1 MTEKQVHDWITMT
14 AKRIAR
20 SFDYKFS
27 VDDLIS
33 EGYIGYLRAV
43 KRYDSNTFDCSLKTY
58 AEARVVGSM
67 YDFVR
72 YITPGK
78 RIIKKDGVDTW
89 ERPIVLSV
97 DHILREDDD
106 EIDGDRYLLES
117 ILSHTPE
124 YTVDERCAKIR
135 KALSLMKD
143 KHQQIL
149 LLYYWKDL
157 TMKEIGVILGVTESR
172 ASQLHTKAIIKIK
185 NLMNSIDV
193 IPDLDDSFI
202 RGEKRMTKI
211 RLSSEKITQTKEVLE
226 SSETLSEAAAKL
238 GVKLSTLKSRIKSN
252 EEIRDVAVE
261 AKLFK
266 PRKSRK
272 KITIKSEII
281 GREEENPKPKAP
293 TPPNPT
299 TTTLFGFDGVITFM
313 KVPYEISFAI
323 KKIKF

>member
-106 EIDGDRYLLES
+106 EIDIY
-117 ILSHTPE
+117 
-124 YTVDERCAKIR
+124 
-135 KALSLMKD
+135 
-143 KHQQIL
+143 
-149 LLYYWKDL
+149 
-157 TMKEIGVILGVTESR
+157 
-172 ASQLHTKAIIKIK
+172 
-185 NLMNSIDV
+185 
-193 IPDLDDSFI
+193 
-202 RGEKRMTKI
+202 
-211 RLSSEKITQTKEVLE
+211 
-226 SSETLSEAAAKL
+226 
-238 GVKLSTLKSRIKSN
+238 
-252 EEIRDVAVE
+252 
-261 AKLFK
+261 
-266 PRKSRK
+266 
-272 KITIKSEII
+272 
-281 GREEENPKPKAP
+281 
-293 TPPNPT
+293 
-299 TTTLFGFDGVITFM
+299 
-313 KVPYEISFAI
+313 
-323 KKIKF
+323 